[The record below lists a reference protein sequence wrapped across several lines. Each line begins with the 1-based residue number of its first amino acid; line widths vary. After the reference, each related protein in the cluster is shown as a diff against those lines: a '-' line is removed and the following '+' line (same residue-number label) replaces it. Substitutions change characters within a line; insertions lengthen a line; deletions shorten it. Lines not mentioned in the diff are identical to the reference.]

1 MNQLSNREP
10 PKLPPGWKAQ
20 WDEEYQTFFYI
31 NERTGETQWELP
43 TEDATG
49 TATHSESK
57 TPYLHVL
64 LSTKEIMT
72 MSKQTEVLDHLL

>member
-43 TEDATG
+43 TEDT
-49 TATHSESK
+49 TDCHS
-57 TPYLHVL
+57 L
-64 LSTKEIMT
+64 
-72 MSKQTEVLDHLL
+72 